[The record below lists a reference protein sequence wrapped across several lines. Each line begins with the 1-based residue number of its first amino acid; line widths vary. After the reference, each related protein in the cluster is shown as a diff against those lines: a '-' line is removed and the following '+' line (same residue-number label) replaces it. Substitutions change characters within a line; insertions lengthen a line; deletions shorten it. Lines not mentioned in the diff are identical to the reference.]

1 MIGRRRNAADAG
13 FAVQGRHGRQSND
26 RRTVGVRDEFGA
38 RERVVGVHFRDDER
52 HRRIQAKGARIIDDR
67 DARSGRSRQVNLR
80 NFVVGGAQKKI
91 EPSECVLRSLLNR
104 EHFTAE
110 FDLPAGAAATAE
122 KPKFF
127 NGELTFGKHD
137 AHLFADGT
145 RRAQNTDLEF
155 LGLSHSDSPFVL
167 LRKGVVKGTD
177 SLVEVGFGNA
187 DDDVDFA

>member
-1 MIGRRRNAADAG
+1 M
-13 FAVQGRHGRQSND
+13 
-26 RRTVGVRDEFGA
+26 
-38 RERVVGVHFRDDER
+38 
-52 HRRIQAKGARIIDDR
+52 
-67 DARSGRSRQVNLR
+67 
-80 NFVVGGAQKKI
+80 
-91 EPSECVLRSLLNR
+91 NR

-110 FDLPAGAAATAE
+110 FDLPPRAAAAAE
-122 KPKFF
+122 KPQFF
-127 NGELTFGKHD
+127 NGELTFGKYD
-137 AHLFADGT
+137 AHLFTDGP